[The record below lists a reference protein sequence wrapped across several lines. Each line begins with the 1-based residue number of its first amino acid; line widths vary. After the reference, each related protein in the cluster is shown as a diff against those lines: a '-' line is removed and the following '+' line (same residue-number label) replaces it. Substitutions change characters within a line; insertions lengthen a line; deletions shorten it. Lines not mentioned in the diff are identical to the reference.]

1 MPNTIDSTGF
11 DKVRFQDLR
20 AEKAQEYKD
29 TFDNQNLKTDVRSGV
44 GQEVSLSTKAEDDLA
59 STFQTLLSVFDPL
72 SAQGVH
78 LDRLLILMNKKRQD
92 AVGSTATITI
102 TADASGAT
110 ITKPFLISDGVND
123 YAIDSDL
130 TIAPNS
136 SDTVEATCTVTGP
149 IESAAG
155 TITEIKTPLFG
166 VVSAVNLADANVGR
180 NRESDAEAR
189 NRALQ
194 SSANESSTL
203 VGIFTALSNVDGV
216 IALKV
221 IENDTDVVDS
231 IGVPPHS
238 VFPIADGGSDDDIA
252 KALITGGVAAG
263 IGYAE
268 DSDIPA
274 ATIVSGTYSDPIT
287 GQTFTAYWAR
297 PDDLRVY
304 VNIKITK
311 LSNYPADG
319 DERVKQAISDYV
331 GSTLTIGDDLYA
343 SQLYCAIQS
352 VDGAVINVG
361 GGDYVYIGTTANPIG
376 TTLVAA
382 TDYEVVTVGSS
393 DVVVV

>member
-1 MPNTIDSTGF
+1 M
-11 DKVRFQDLR
+11 
-20 AEKAQEYKD
+20 
-29 TFDNQNLKTDVRSGV
+29 
-44 GQEVSLSTKAEDDLA
+44 
-59 STFQTLLSVFDPL
+59 FDPL
-72 SAQGVH
+72 AAQGVH

-110 ITKPFLISDGVND
+110 ITQPFLISDGVND
-123 YAIDSDL
+123 YAIDNDL

-203 VGIFTALSNVDGV
+203 IGIFTALSNVDGV
-216 IALKV
+216 VALNV
-221 IENDTDVVDS
+221 IENDTDSVDS

-268 DSDIPA
+268 PSDIPA
-274 ATIVSGTYSDPIT
+274 ATIVSGTYISPVT
-287 GQTFTAYWAR
+287 GQEFTAYWAR

-304 VNIKITK
+304 VEIKITK
-311 LSNYPADG
+311 LGNYPADG

-331 GSTLTIGDDLYA
+331 SSSLTIGDDLYA
-343 SQLYCAIQS
+343 SQLYCPIQS
-352 VDGAVINVG
+352 VEGAVINTG
-361 GGDYVYIGTTANPIG
+361 GGDYVYIGTSASPTGSIITTA
-376 TTLVAA
+376 
-382 TDYEVVTVGSS
+382 DYEVATV
-393 DVVVV
+393 DTADIVIV

>member
-44 GQEVSLSTKAEDDLA
+44 GQEVSLSTKAEDDQA

-78 LDRLLILMNKKRQD
+78 LDRLLIIMNKKRQD
-92 AVGSTATITI
+92 AVGSTAIITI

-110 ITKPFLISDGVND
+110 ITQPFLISDGVND

-130 TIAPNS
+130 TIAPSS

-155 TITEIKTPLFG
+155 TITEIRTPLFG
-166 VVSAVNLADANVGR
+166 VVSVTNLTDANVGR

-189 NRALQ
+189 KRALQ

-203 VGIFTALSNVDGV
+203 IGIFTALSNVDGV

-268 DSDIPA
+268 SSDIPA
-274 ATIVSGTYSDPIT
+274 ATIVSGTYDDTIT

-304 VNIKITK
+304 ENNK
-311 LSNYPADG
+311 
-319 DERVKQAISDYV
+319 V
-331 GSTLTIGDDLYA
+331 G
-343 SQLYCAIQS
+343 
-352 VDGAVINVG
+352 
-361 GGDYVYIGTTANPIG
+361 
-376 TTLVAA
+376 
-382 TDYEVVTVGSS
+382 
-393 DVVVV
+393 